1 MFHYRLAPSNNR
13 SRMLVAV
20 LLAIAL
26 HMGLM
31 NFEFSPKPVLVP
43 SVSLPHSVSIFLQ
56 QKSFVQTPEQPVNNI
71 QDINKIKTD
80 EIQAE
85 KEPEAPVLENPPAII
100 EKQDNSIPPEPLWNK
115 TVYEPT
121 EIAEEKSKTSIDEV

>member
-13 SRMLVAV
+13 SRMLIAV
-20 LLAIAL
+20 LLAIVI

-56 QKSFVQTPEQPVNNI
+56 QNSFVQTSEQPSNKI
-71 QDINKIKTD
+71 QDVNTINTTID
-80 EIQAE
+80 EIR
-85 KEPEAPVLENPPAII
+85 
-100 EKQDNSIPPEPLWNK
+100 
-115 TVYEPT
+115 
-121 EIAEEKSKTSIDEV
+121 